1 MTKVIAPTVQ
11 FFSGGQITLGVDIV
25 AREVEFNRDS
35 ATRDALIRIVPKYQ
49 EWSIEISTKKTGL
62 LFERSGDKF
71 LFAGSKTKTERH
83 YASEVIPTVIALVS
97 NDPSAPPQFLVS
109 TPHGFQMVSSRIEE
123 IKDSSGKV
131 METSERALRVVIEA
145 KDIELASMPNIES
158 KFMAVDATG
167 FGIGFKADSSELSVS
182 AGIVKRTE
190 EKGFFSSIHQ
200 APPAILAGFISLNAT
215 SGIRDMNAIYN
226 ARQMDMHAKIIFHG
240 VAEDQVTE
248 KVVTKLMEAGAK
260 LGIKWGGLGRM
271 IDGANRMSDQD
282 LDRPENWINFGF
294 AALQVYHNLLKVL
307 SGRGGA
313 SAGAWAYAHYSSQ
326 RQKRSTTQDRP
337 TVMQI
342 AGELNIT
349 ADEWQ
354 LIGTQIEAYRGY
366 IKAKYLKADPA
377 KVSHTYEHKHES
389 ADVEIPI
396 AGNTAGISGAFGRA
410 DGTAKLAM
418 NARIHIHEDLRL
430 ELSGHA
436 DMRGIYVSARSLEA
450 FFDSLLLESIQDI
463 ERHSE
468 HGAGLGL
475 STSDISSLSANIG
488 KRNKHMV
495 SEITALL
502 GSEKATIVVAN
513 ALRLNGGMI
522 AAAHRAEDGS
532 YSDHG
537 LLTLRV
543 GEFFVQ
549 HIQDYDDGYTLGAA
563 IASDSFA
570 PTVGGHKVS
579 GTTFATVGKGNIECT
594 KTDGTCQIDNARR
607 DVTRPQERDTEYNVT
622 PIQIYIPLGPMP
634 TLPRTPNG
642 KLDWKTM
649 AENVHA
655 QTFGAAGTVF
665 KLAGK
670 PFGLVDDVADQKQR
684 LQKAIDEAEKEYQ
697 KLSAEEKKVADEYLE
712 ASNKIVQARTAETQ
726 DKVSDAEGDK
736 TTTRAKVLHIVA
748 EKLSALGAKY
758 TEFEQKYPNL
768 VQFGMSGLNVLVQTL
783 VAGVPGLVNAAKSE
797 VVGFGISMAIASQ
810 MNAALQSASDAAFK
824 FIKDQVPDLSD
835 EDALTLAT
843 AATVG
848 LAFAWAGAMQARH
861 LMHQLGGLK
870 MATSAATRP
879 VATGA
884 VGHMDDAIDSSLHQN
899 VASKPNTVRPST
911 SGVASKAADASAT
924 GIRAV
929 KDFANGVASDLHF
942 NKHGESVMLAL
953 GKSSYKIKNYL
964 DDANHV
970 IQSGTFV
977 QELNGYIKLI
987 GGPGK
992 AKYAFVGLNQATGHI
1007 TTFHIKTVE
1016 QLAKLAPSS
1025 GITY

>member
-1 MTKVIAPTVQ
+1 VLDKINGT
-11 FFSGGQITLGVDIV
+11 S
-25 AREVEFNRDS
+25 DS
-35 ATRDALIRIVPKYQ
+35 L
-49 EWSIEISTKKTGL
+49 
-62 LFERSGDKF
+62 
-71 LFAGSKTKTERH
+71 
-83 YASEVIPTVIALVS
+83 
-97 NDPSAPPQFLVS
+97 
-109 TPHGFQMVSSRIEE
+109 
-123 IKDSSGKV
+123 
-131 METSERALRVVIEA
+131 
-145 KDIELASMPNIES
+145 
-158 KFMAVDATG
+158 
-167 FGIGFKADSSELSVS
+167 GIGFKADSSELSVS

-282 LDRPENWINFGF
+282 LDRPESWINFGF

-697 KLSAEEKKVADEYLE
+697 KLSAEEKKVADQYQEKGYHTLNE
-712 ASNKIVQARTAETQ
+712 QLAEIH
-726 DKVSDAEGDK
+726 E
-736 TTTRAKVLHIVA
+736 
-748 EKLSALGAKY
+748 
-758 TEFEQKYPNL
+758 
-768 VQFGMSGLNVLVQTL
+768 
-783 VAGVPGLVNAAKSE
+783 
-797 VVGFGISMAIASQ
+797 IASDDK
-810 MNAALQSASDAAFK
+810 STD
-824 FIKDQVPDLSD
+824 KD
-835 EDALTLAT
+835 T
-843 AATVG
+843 AATQQSNEEQKSGSDTYKEKVSTDESLG
-848 LAFAWAGAMQARH
+848 CSDARNI
-861 LMHQLGGLK
+861 G
-870 MATSAATRP
+870 
-879 VATGA
+879 
-884 VGHMDDAIDSSLHQN
+884 IDPREWE
-899 VASKPNTVRPST
+899 VW
-911 SGVASKAADASAT
+911 
-924 GIRAV
+924 
-929 KDFANGVASDLHF
+929 
-942 NKHGESVMLAL
+942 E
-953 GKSSYKIKNYL
+953 KI
-964 DDANHV
+964 AHV
-970 IQSGTFV
+970 IITALLAGGT
-977 QELNGYIKLI
+977 KLEPDEACSVAAGVI
-987 GGPGK
+987 NMENKIRKKFISIPIVNEEVPCGRK
-992 AKYAFVGLNQATGHI
+992 EK
-1007 TTFHIKTVE
+1007 
-1016 QLAKLAPSS
+1016 S
-1025 GITY
+1025 